1 MDGHVIIYQCSHI
14 GVSGTTQV
22 HVKRLQ
28 NGTYEARV
36 GIAILGSTNMPWDDL
51 KGANPFDDSFQD
63 NFAVGIGD
71 TEEAALSDLKSDMAK
86 TADTLWL

>member
-1 MDGHVIIYQCSHI
+1 MDSHVTIHQCSHI
-14 GVSGTTQV
+14 GVAGTTAV
-22 HVKRLQ
+22 HVKRLES
-28 NGTYEARV
+28 GKYEARV
-36 GIAILGSTNMPWDDL
+36 GIAIMGYTNMSWDDL
-51 KGANPFDDSFQD
+51 KDANPFNDSFQD